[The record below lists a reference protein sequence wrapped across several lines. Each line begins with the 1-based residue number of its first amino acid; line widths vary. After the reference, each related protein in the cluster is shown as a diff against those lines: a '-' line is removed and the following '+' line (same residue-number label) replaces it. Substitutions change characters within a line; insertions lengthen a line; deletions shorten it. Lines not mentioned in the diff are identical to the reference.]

1 MNSTI
6 FPSSDYD
13 STTWTNFPFY
23 NCSDCFGPTVVET
36 EDEVLS
42 MSLAEAIT
50 FAILMS
56 ACICATVIGNILVVL
71 SVFTYR
77 PLRGVQNFF
86 IVSLAV
92 ADLAVAGLVMPF
104 NVANFIL
111 GYWVFGSVF
120 CDMWLTFDILTCTAS
135 ILNLCAIALDRY
147 YAIHDPINYAQK
159 RTLKRV
165 LITISIVWVAS
176 SIISVPPILG
186 WNNKSGSLLDEKT
199 GVCQLTDEKGFV
211 IYSASGSFFIPL
223 LIMTFVYCKIFIAT
237 RRRLRERAKAASAA
251 KFAAATGKSLP
262 SSKTTAQEASSTES
276 PEDTQE
282 TLNSTPQPHRSRTK
296 LLPSSDQNNTEPTT
310 NTSAVQVHQFL
321 EEKQKI
327 SLSRERRAARTLGII
342 MGVFV
347 LCWLPFF
354 LMYVW
359 FSFTI

>member
-6 FPSSDYD
+6 FPSPDFD
-13 STTWTNFPFY
+13 STTWSKFLFF
-23 NCSDCFGPTVVET
+23 NCNECISPTSSDEQD
-36 EDEVLS
+36 DESS
-42 MSLAEAIT
+42 MSIAEAIT

-111 GYWVFGSVF
+111 GYWVFGSIF

-251 KFAAATGKSLP
+251 KFAAATGKGSTGV
-262 SSKTTAQEASSTES
+262 KNTTQEASSTES

-282 TLNSTPQPHRSRTK
+282 TLNSTPQPHRSKTK
-296 LLPSSDQNNTEPTT
+296 LLSNSNQNNIQQS
-310 NTSAVQVHQFL
+310 NQSSAVQVHQFL

-354 LMYVW
+354 LM
-359 FSFTI
+359 